1 MSNTLESLV
10 SEYPKIFADRYK
22 PMTETAMC
30 WGFDCGEGWYNILNQ
45 LCCNIQNHIDN
56 TRRDRLNTLLFN
68 RGLHKAIN
76 GDTKSLFNYFYQY
89 SKNTEYALKQVNLA
103 LENFTNN
110 GETAFRTVRQVCP
123 QVVAT
128 QVKEKF
134 GTLRFYYNGGD
145 DMVDGMVRMAESMSG
160 VTCEKCGD
168 VAKLRGNGWLYVAC
182 DKHAGVGD
190 EA

>member
-10 SEYPKIFADRYK
+10 SKYPKIFADRYK
-22 PMTETAMC
+22 PMSQTAMC

-45 LCCNIQNHIDN
+45 LCANIQNHIDN
-56 TRRDRLNTLLFN
+56 TRRDRLNALRFN
-68 RGLHKAIN
+68 RGLRKAVK
-76 GDTKSLFNYFYQY
+76 GDTKSLFNYFYKY
-89 SKNTEYALKQVNLA
+89 MNNTELALKEVNRVLKDFS
-103 LENFTNN
+103 EK
-110 GETAFRTVRQVCP
+110 GEAIYRMPHSVCE

-145 DMVDGMVRMAESMSG
+145 SIIDGMVRMAESMSG

-168 VAKLRGNGWLYVAC
+168 VAKLRGNGWWYTAC
-182 DKHAGVGD
+182 DKHTGILD
-190 EA
+190 EE